1 MWPDVDTRTCWK
13 KSRTAVGCISLAG
26 NTLSIACQVHVGSE
40 VQDAMFFAFVCCWFG
55 GFIPCIPQKMCLDD
69 KLQLSKLAQ
78 KVRQVPFGTD
88 GTWRDLWHVVALG
101 RQAGHKRITIIRQKY
116 DIVWRS
122 MTLVCKQT
130 FRHVLLHVED
140 MRSML
145 WLSTW
150 FRGCLACAVRPGIEP
165 LEMRSLGFTSTEWS
179 WFTSRGQ
186 MPMTC

>member
-1 MWPDVDTRTCWK
+1 MLE
-13 KSRTAVGCISLAG
+13 KSRTAVGCITLAG
-26 NTLSIACQVHVGSE
+26 NTLSIARQVHVGSE
-40 VQDAMFFAFVCCWFG
+40 VQDAIFFAFVCCWFG

-101 RQAGHKRITIIRQKY
+101 QHAGHKRITIIRQKH
-116 DIVWRS
+116 DIVWPS
-122 MTLVCKQT
+122 MTLVCK
-130 FRHVLLHVED
+130 HSD
-140 MRSML
+140 MFCYMSRTWDPCFDML